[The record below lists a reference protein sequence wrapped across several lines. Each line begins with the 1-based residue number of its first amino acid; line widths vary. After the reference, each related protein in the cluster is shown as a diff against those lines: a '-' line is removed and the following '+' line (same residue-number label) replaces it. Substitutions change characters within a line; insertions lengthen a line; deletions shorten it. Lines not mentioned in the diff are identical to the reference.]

1 MNWVLGGICA
11 IAAAYQIV
19 ALIACLRHKGSKP
32 LAYAH
37 GSVNEVGVSIL
48 KPVRGLKAGFHEALQ
63 SHLAQDYPSFELLL
77 GHRDPND
84 SAIPEMERAGVQH
97 FVCSTQT
104 ANPKVG
110 VLMDLVE
117 QARFPIIIVNDADIV
132 VPPEY
137 IQAVTAPLADLKIG
151 LVTCLY
157 RAVGDSWP
165 SRFEALG
172 VATDFAPSALVAP
185 LVGVSEFGFGSTL
198 AFRRADLDAIGG
210 FAAVADYLA
219 DDYQLGARIHQLGRK
234 NLISPVVV
242 QTRLHDDHWSTIW
255 SHQVRW
261 ARTIRCS
268 RRDGYLG
275 LPITFASLWAL
286 AALLASMWWTAA
298 LLIAIRLCMA
308 IVGGWFVI
316 RNRDVLRYFWL
327 IPARDLYGVAVWIA
341 GLFGNTVEWG
351 GRRLPIDSSGRIRP

>member
-1 MNWVLGGICA
+1 MKWVLGGIAA
-11 IAAAYQIV
+11 IAAAYQLV
-19 ALIACLRHKGSKP
+19 ALIACVRHKLGKQFRSSSLP
-32 LAYAH
+32 
-37 GSVNEVGVSIL
+37 GVSIL
-48 KPVRGLKAGFHEALQ
+48 KPVRGLHAGFDQALQ
-63 SHLAQDYPSFELLL
+63 SHLHQNYPVFELLC
-77 GHRDPND
+77 GYRDPND
-84 SAIPEMERAGVQH
+84 SAIPSIERAGVGH
-97 FVCSTQT
+97 FVCTSAA
-104 ANPKVG
+104 ANAKVG

-117 QARFPIIIVNDADIV
+117 RASFPIIIVNDADIV

-137 IQAVTAPLADLKIG
+137 IRDVTAPLADPNVG

-198 AFRRADLDAIGG
+198 AFRRADLDSIGG

-219 DDYQLGARIHQLGRK
+219 DDYQLGEKIHQLGRK
-234 NLISPVVV
+234 NLISSVVV
-242 QTRLHDDHWSTIW
+242 ETRLHADRWSTIW

-275 LPITFASLWAL
+275 LPITFASFWAL
-286 AALLASMWWTAA
+286 AAALAGMWWTTAG
-298 LLIAIRLCMA
+298 LLAIRLSMA
-308 IVGGWFVI
+308 IMGGWFVI
-316 RNRDVLRYFWL
+316 RSRDVLPYFWL
-327 IPARDLYGVAVWIA
+327 VPARDLYGVAVWVA

-351 GRRLPIDSSGRIRP
+351 GRKLHIDSSGRIRL